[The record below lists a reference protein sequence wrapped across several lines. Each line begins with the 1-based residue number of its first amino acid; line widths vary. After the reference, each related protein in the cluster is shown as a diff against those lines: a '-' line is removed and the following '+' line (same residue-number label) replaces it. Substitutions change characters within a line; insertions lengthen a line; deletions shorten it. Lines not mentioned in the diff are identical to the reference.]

1 MGRVRNIIGRKTRSM
16 GKRVVIVVLGGTLL
30 VQPIASILP
39 GSWHSA
45 VIEAA
50 EATVPV
56 LKLTKQSF
64 VTSGARRL
72 DYEWHTTRG
81 SAKVQTD
88 VHVIEIDLNNP
99 YVSLNAISGKNNNI
113 GKVNTILNMAKENE
127 AVAAINADVFVMG
140 HEGAPLGGQITSGTF
155 LSSPA
160 RLKGMY
166 AFSVS
171 KNRKPMID
179 NYTFEGMVTAAD
191 GSTFSLEGLNQSAYN
206 PETTGSSYS
215 HVNMMYIYTSAWG
228 GAERPKNSGATPTEV
243 LVRNGIIE
251 EISIGQALAIQAP
264 EDGYILRTH
273 GLAATY
279 VKEHLQI
286 GQTITADYS
295 LVSQTTGAKIDPTAF
310 EMLVGGHTLLV
321 NAGAAAPFSRDI
333 TGVSGSSYTSRS
345 AVGYSEDGT
354 KVYLITSERNGSN
367 TGVSLK
373 ELQQIML
380 QLGVFK
386 GVNLDGGGSTTMIER
401 PLGSYSLQLAHATQY
416 GTTQRSV
423 ANGIGVFTTAPQGTL
438 KGVTVSGANVM
449 FIGQKA
455 AYSLK
460 GYDTYYNPVEVDNTS
475 TVWSST
481 KAIGTFQG
489 NEFTATKPGKTS
501 ISVKSGAIS
510 TQYEVEVIG
519 QDQIASLSIDTA
531 AGLLAEGA
539 SIAVPV
545 TVKLKDGR
553 AYKLSS
559 DYLKWQ
565 YIGFTAAKNG
575 DSLTIQS
582 VNAGTST
589 GYAIARYDG
598 YPTMIPFTQ
607 GETVKTLEDF
617 ENSTYAITSQ
627 VTPAGTTT
635 GSVNLVTDLPGQT
648 SSKALKLDY
657 DFTNG
662 TGTKASYALFNS
674 TGITLAGAPASM
686 TVDLYSDKSL
696 NWVRAEF
703 IDADGKAHLLDLA
716 KQLDWSGWKTVKV
729 NLSSV
734 GMKYPVKLKR
744 VYVVTLAEGQD
755 ERSSTGA
762 IGLDNMEL
770 QYSAAAT
777 VDTNTKVEM
786 TVGKMAATVNGNTM
800 KLDSA
805 PIILNGTTYVPVRFV
820 SDAMGAKLLFN
831 GNTGQI
837 TVLRGNKLMEMT
849 LGKKD
854 LILNGVLQSSDIT
867 PIVRNNRTLIPVRLF
882 SEQLGLK
889 VGYDPK
895 LKKITID

>member
-1 MGRVRNIIGRKTRSM
+1 MGRVRNIVGRKTRSM

-662 TGTKASYALFNS
+662 TGTKASYAVFNS
-674 TGITLAGAPASM
+674 TGITLAGSPASM

-755 ERSSTGA
+755 ERSLTGA
-762 IGLDNMEL
+762 VGLDNMEL